1 MNSVVQMKV
10 VKESIEEKKREEEEA
25 EEVRELSE
33 SSYDPL

>member
-1 MNSVVQMKV
+1 MNSAVKMKV
-10 VKESIEEKKREEEEA
+10 VKESIEEKKREK

>member
-1 MNSVVQMKV
+1 MNSAVQMKV
-10 VKESIEEKKREEEEA
+10 VEKGIEESKRE